1 MKRALLALPLLALLT
16 GCAGYRLGSPVPEV
30 CRPIH
35 VAAFENQTDYPMVGT
50 LASQQ
55 LLDALIEDGTFTPTA
70 YDNARLRVQ
79 AVIQPL
85 DTDAVRYSRN
95 DNLVPDEYHVALTAR
110 LYVFDAKTGKTY
122 VNGKPITAVDSALTS
137 TPPSP
142 AKTTRPASKTPS
154 PASPAAS
161 PNPSSP
167 SSTPSTS
174 PRSERSVERSR

>member
-1 MKRALLALPLLALLT
+1 MKRALLALPLLALLP
-16 GCAGYRLGSPVPEV
+16 GCAGYRLGSPVPEA

-70 YDNARLRVQ
+70 YNDARLRVQ
-79 AVIQPL
+79 AIIQPL

-122 VNGKPITAVDSALTS
+122 VNGKPITAVDSALTREDYQ
-137 TPPSP
+137 TGIQD
-142 AKTTRPASKTPS
+142 AL
-154 PASPAAS
+154 
-161 PNPSSP
+161 
-167 SSTPSTS
+167 
-174 PRSERSVERSR
+174 PRVARRLAQSILTELHSLDLPQE

>member
-1 MKRALLALPLLALLT
+1 MKRALLALPLLALLA
-16 GCAGYRLGSPVPEV
+16 GCAGYRLGSPVPEA

-55 LLDALIEDGTFTPTA
+55 LLDALIALIEDGTFAPTA

-85 DTDAVRYSRN
+85 NTDAVRYSRN
-95 DNLVPDEYHVALTAR
+95 YNLVPDEYHVALTAR

-122 VNGKPITAVDSALTS
+122 VNGKPITAVDSALT
-137 TPPSP
+137 
-142 AKTTRPASKTPS
+142 ALTREDYQTGIQDAL
-154 PASPAAS
+154 
-161 PNPSSP
+161 
-167 SSTPSTS
+167 
-174 PRSERSVERSR
+174 PRVARRLAQSILTELHALDLPQE

>member
-122 VNGKPITAVDSALTS
+122 VNGKPITAVDSALTREDYQ
-137 TPPSP
+137 TGIQD
-142 AKTTRPASKTPS
+142 AL
-154 PASPAAS
+154 
-161 PNPSSP
+161 
-167 SSTPSTS
+167 
-174 PRSERSVERSR
+174 PRVARRLAQSILTELHSLDLPQE

>member
-16 GCAGYRLGSPVPEV
+16 GCAGYRFGSPVPEA
-30 CRPIH
+30 CRSIH
-35 VAAFENQTDYPMVGT
+35 VAAFENETDYPMVGT

-122 VNGKPITAVDSALTS
+122 VNGKPITAVDSALTREDYQ
-137 TPPSP
+137 TGIQD
-142 AKTTRPASKTPS
+142 AL
-154 PASPAAS
+154 
-161 PNPSSP
+161 
-167 SSTPSTS
+167 
-174 PRSERSVERSR
+174 PRVARRLAQSILTELHSLDLHQE

>member
-16 GCAGYRLGSPVPEV
+16 GCAGYRHGAPVPEA

-35 VAAFENQTDYPMVGT
+35 VAAVENQTDYPMVGS

-122 VNGKPITAVDSALTS
+122 VNGKPITAVDSALTREDYQ
-137 TPPSP
+137 TGIQD
-142 AKTTRPASKTPS
+142 AL
-154 PASPAAS
+154 
-161 PNPSSP
+161 
-167 SSTPSTS
+167 
-174 PRSERSVERSR
+174 PRVARRLAQSILTELHALDLPQE

>member
-1 MKRALLALPLLALLT
+1 MKRALLALPLLALLA
-16 GCAGYRLGSPVPEV
+16 GCAGYRLGSPVPEA

-55 LLDALIEDGTFTPTA
+55 LLDALIEDGTFAPTA

-85 DTDAVRYSRN
+85 NTDAVRYSRN
-95 DNLVPDEYHVALTAR
+95 YNLVPDEYHVALTAR

-122 VNGKPITAVDSALTS
+122 VNGKPITAVDSALTREDYQ
-137 TPPSP
+137 TGIQD
-142 AKTTRPASKTPS
+142 AL
-154 PASPAAS
+154 
-161 PNPSSP
+161 
-167 SSTPSTS
+167 
-174 PRSERSVERSR
+174 PRVARRLAQSILTELHSLDLPQE

>member
-1 MKRALLALPLLALLT
+1 MKRALFALPLLALLA
-16 GCAGYRLGSPVPEV
+16 GCAGYRLGSPVPEA

-35 VAAFENQTDYPMVGT
+35 VAAFENETDFPMVGAI
-50 LASQQ
+50 ASQQ
-55 LLDALIEDGTFTPTA
+55 LLDALIEDGTFAPTT

-122 VNGKPITAVDSALTS
+122 VNGKPITAVDSALTREDYQ
-137 TPPSP
+137 TGIQD
-142 AKTTRPASKTPS
+142 AL
-154 PASPAAS
+154 
-161 PNPSSP
+161 
-167 SSTPSTS
+167 
-174 PRSERSVERSR
+174 PRVARRLAQSILTELQSLDLPQE

>member
-1 MKRALLALPLLALLT
+1 MKRALLALPLLALIT
-16 GCAGYRLGSPVPEV
+16 GCAGYRLGSPVPEA

-35 VAAFENQTDYPMVGT
+35 VAAFENETDYPMVGT

-55 LLDALIEDGTFTPTA
+55 LLDALIEDGTFTPTT
-70 YDNARLRVQ
+70 YDTARLRVQ

-95 DNLVPDEYHVALTAR
+95 DNLVPDEYHVA
-110 LYVFDAKTGKTY
+110 
-122 VNGKPITAVDSALTS
+122 PS

-142 AKTTRPASKTPS
+142 VKTTRPASKTPS

-174 PRSERSVERSR
+174 PRNDPPAPRVFRAP

>member
-16 GCAGYRLGSPVPEV
+16 GCAGYRLGSPVPEA

-55 LLDALIEDGTFTPTA
+55 LLDALIEDGTFAPTA

-122 VNGKPITAVDSALTS
+122 VNGKPITAVDSALTREDYQ
-137 TPPSP
+137 TGIQD
-142 AKTTRPASKTPS
+142 AL
-154 PASPAAS
+154 
-161 PNPSSP
+161 
-167 SSTPSTS
+167 
-174 PRSERSVERSR
+174 PRVARRLAQSILTELHSLDFPQE

>member
-16 GCAGYRLGSPVPEV
+16 GCAGYRLGSSVPEA

-122 VNGKPITAVDSALTS
+122 VNGKPITAVDSALTREDYQ
-137 TPPSP
+137 TGIQD
-142 AKTTRPASKTPS
+142 AL
-154 PASPAAS
+154 
-161 PNPSSP
+161 
-167 SSTPSTS
+167 
-174 PRSERSVERSR
+174 PRVARRLAQSILTELHSLDLPQE

>member
-16 GCAGYRLGSPVPEV
+16 GCAGYRLGSPVPEAR
-30 CRPIH
+30 RPIH

-122 VNGKPITAVDSALTS
+122 VNGKPITAVDSALTREDYQ
-137 TPPSP
+137 TGIQD
-142 AKTTRPASKTPS
+142 AL
-154 PASPAAS
+154 
-161 PNPSSP
+161 
-167 SSTPSTS
+167 
-174 PRSERSVERSR
+174 PRVARRLAQSILTELHSLDLPQE

>member
-1 MKRALLALPLLALLT
+1 
-16 GCAGYRLGSPVPEV
+16 
-30 CRPIH
+30 
-35 VAAFENQTDYPMVGT
+35 MVGT
-50 LASQQ
+50 VASQQ

-122 VNGKPITAVDSALTS
+122 VNGKPITAVDSALTREDYQ
-137 TPPSP
+137 TGIQD
-142 AKTTRPASKTPS
+142 AL
-154 PASPAAS
+154 
-161 PNPSSP
+161 
-167 SSTPSTS
+167 
-174 PRSERSVERSR
+174 PRVARRLAQSILTELHSLDLPQE